1 MKVRATTRYV
11 RTSPRKARL
20 VADVIR
26 GKSVGEALAILRYT
40 NKAVARDF
48 DKLLRSAIANA
59 ENNYELDADTLYV
72 AEVYADDGPR
82 FKRWRPASRGRAHPY
97 VKRTS
102 HLTVVLDQR

>member
-1 MKVRATTRYV
+1 MKVKATTRYV